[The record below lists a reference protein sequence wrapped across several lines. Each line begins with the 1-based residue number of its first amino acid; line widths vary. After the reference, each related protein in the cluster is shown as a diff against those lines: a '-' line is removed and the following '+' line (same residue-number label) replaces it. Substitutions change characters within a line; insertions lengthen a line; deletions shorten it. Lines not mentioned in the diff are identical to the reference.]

1 MDRALWIQSPGVRDS
16 LSLGLS
22 MVSDRNR
29 DKAHYEIITNA
40 LKVDNGDESGYL
52 ESWNGGI
59 FDRNNC

>member
-1 MDRALWIQSPGVRDS
+1 
-16 LSLGLS
+16 